1 MVCVSID
8 AILPSSVRVE
18 IFCSYSERF
27 CFEIEC
33 LNQSNS
39 NRNDKIPSR
48 SETRDLVIL
57 QHREALEKK
66 KR

>member
-18 IFCSYSERF
+18 IFCSYSETF
-27 CFEIEC
+27 CLEIEC

-39 NRNDKIPSR
+39 IRNDKIPSR

-66 KR
+66 